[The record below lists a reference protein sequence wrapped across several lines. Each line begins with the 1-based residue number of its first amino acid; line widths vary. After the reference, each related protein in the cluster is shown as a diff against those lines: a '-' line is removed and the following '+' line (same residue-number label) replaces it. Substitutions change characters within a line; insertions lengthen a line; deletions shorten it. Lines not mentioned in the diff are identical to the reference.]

1 MTEDIVRQ
9 LGHLALGTRLKRL
22 GERLQAETTSF
33 IEASG
38 LALPASWFPLLAA
51 LDRTGGLTV
60 GELAEAVGVS
70 QPGVTRS
77 VAKLVELGL
86 VGVEAHGSADRRRRS
101 VLLTA
106 AGEDLVGRARDE
118 VWPHVEAAVVDV
130 CEGLEGPLLAQ
141 LAELEARL
149 DRVPLDRRA
158 AGLRDATA
166 AEAAAAGA
174 GAAAAEVT
182 R

>member
-60 GELAEAVGVS
+60 GELAAAMGVS

-77 VAKLVELGL
+77 VAKLAELGL
-86 VGVEAHGSADRRRRS
+86 ITAAAHESADRRRRS
-101 VLLTA
+101 VQLTA
-106 AGEDLVGRARDE
+106 AGEALVARASVE
-118 VWPHVEAAVVDV
+118 VWPHVEAAVVDA
-130 CEGLEGPLLAQ
+130 CDGLEGPLLDQ

-158 AGLRDATA
+158 AALREASA
-166 AEAAAAGA
+166 AQAA
-174 GAAAAEVT
+174 